1 MPKFHLS
8 LRTRRELHTA
18 YILNR
23 PGIKWGMVWSSHALS
38 STSTSLPS
46 TISDLEEQLG
56 VQEDS
61 EISWSYILLIAIVI
75 VVPLACML
83 LCALQCV
90 VGLHTFSWQPHF
102 LLLSQVQQ

>member
-46 TISDLEEQLG
+46 AISDLEAQLG
-56 VQEDS
+56 VQDS

-90 VGLHTFSWQPHF
+90 VGLHTFSQQPHF

>member
-18 YILNR
+18 YILKR

-38 STSTSLPS
+38 STSASLPS
-46 TISDLEEQLG
+46 AISDLEAQLG
-56 VQEDS
+56 VQDS

-90 VGLHTFSWQPHF
+90 VGLHTFSQQPHF
-102 LLLSQVQQ
+102 LLLAQVQQ